1 MRRKGSGRAD
11 ITASSDGE
19 QGFWPSYADMMSSF
33 ALILF
38 FLMLLSYIQNLV
50 TGNDLQNTQE
60 VLEDTRAQLSAT
72 LSQVDEA
79 KNDLSRVTLDL
90 DKANLTLAEKQEE
103 IDAQQA
109 LIDKQGQYLAA
120 ANEELVEM
128 RGKMQAVAVMR
139 LSVLEQIRDSLVKVM
154 GDSGKV
160 SIGDNGNIILNEGVL
175 FDLGSADI
183 KPQSQPMLDQLTQ
196 AFIDFM
202 SEGDNAQYVDSIVIS
217 GHTDNI
223 GTAESNRTL
232 STMRANSVLGYI
244 LTHDNGRLEPYSQY
258 FCAAG
263 YGLTRPVAD
272 NSTEEGRAA
281 NRRIEISITLR
292 DDSVMKII
300 EDYLKLEIPSAE
312 TESTADAGGA
322 SGSTDKK

>member
-1 MRRKGSGRAD
+1 MRRKGFGRAD

-50 TGNDLQNTQE
+50 TGKDLQNTQE
-60 VLEDTRAQLSAT
+60 VLENTRAQLSAT

-312 TESTADAGGA
+312 TEGTADAGSA

>member
-1 MRRKGSGRAD
+1 MRRKGFGRAD

-50 TGNDLQNTQE
+50 TGKDLQNTQE
-60 VLEDTRAQLSAT
+60 VLEDTRAQLSVT

-79 KNDLSRVTLDL
+79 KNDLSRVTMDL

-244 LTHDNGRLEPYSQY
+244 LTHDNGQLEPYSKY

-312 TESTADAGGA
+312 TESTADAGSA